1 MKVIHKVIH
10 TVFVVAFFSACASV
24 GTPTG
29 GPKDE
34 KPPVLVNLSP
44 KDQSL
49 NYKGKTV
56 TLEFDEFVELKN
68 IKQGLLITPTLDK
81 DNDYEYQLLKNKL
94 ILTFKKSFD
103 ANTTYVFDF
112 GEVVSDITEKNKA
125 EELKFAFSTG
135 ATIDSLFIEGTV
147 KDLMDN
153 KPLIKGMVGIYNAA
167 IDTLDIDKSKPMYYT
182 TTDSL
187 GNFKLQN
194 LRAGKYKIYALV
206 EDKKKDNM
214 FNGGTDEKIAF
225 LDSAIDLTK
234 RPFIIVNDLRLTTF
248 DLKPIK
254 LLKPK
259 KNRHYIEWKA
269 TKDIQ
274 DYEVKFLDSKY
285 DTSILHVKEKD
296 FVRFFHTSN
305 TPTDSVE
312 LIFTVRDSLN
322 SYADTAKIKFERVEK
337 IRPMGLSYYEFPKSG
352 FAFQPRKDS
361 TYQLNMTFRFN
372 KPMKPIINTD
382 SIFYKVSQKDTVGK
396 KLDSADFQWNAR
408 MTEVRLSKKIFAK
421 EPINFTLKKGV
432 FTSIESDSS
441 SPRPIIAYNILK
453 PEEFAT
459 ISGQV
464 KSEKYKMFRI
474 QLMDENW
481 KEVEQEIVN
490 MSNFKFTYVKAGK
503 KRIRVL
509 IDENADGRWEKGDFK
524 NRIPPEKI
532 FFFKE
537 IIEVKPN
544 WDYEDNL
551 IDLDK
556 EGEEEEIEE

>member
-10 TVFVVAFFSACASV
+10 TIFVIVLFSACASV

-44 KDQSL
+44 EDQSL
-49 NYKGKTV
+49 NYKGKTI

-81 DNDYEYQLLKNKL
+81 DNDYEYKLLKNKL
-94 ILTFKKSFD
+94 ILTFKKDFD

-147 KDLMDN
+147 KNLMDD

-167 IDTLDIDKSKPMYYT
+167 IDTLDIDKSKPLYYT

-187 GNFKLQN
+187 GSFRLRN
-194 LRAGKYKIYALV
+194 LRVGKYKIYALL

-214 FNGGTDEKIAF
+214 FNGDIDEKVAF
-225 LDSAIDLTK
+225 LDSTIDLTQ
-234 RPFIIVNDLRLTTF
+234 RPFVIVNELRLSTF
-248 DLKPIK
+248 DLKPIR
-254 LLKPK
+254 LLNPK

-269 TKDIQ
+269 SKDIQ
-274 DYEVKFLDSKY
+274 EYEVKFLDSKY

-312 LIFTVRDSLN
+312 LIFTVRDSLSN
-322 SYADTAKIKFERVEK
+322 SYIDTAKIKFEQVEK
-337 IRPMGLSYYEFPKSG
+337 LRPMGLSYYEYPKSG

-372 KPMKPIINTD
+372 KPMKPIVNLD

-396 KLDSADFQWNAR
+396 KLDSADFEWNKR
-408 MTEVRLSKKIFAK
+408 MTEVRLSKKIFSK
-421 EPINFTLKKGV
+421 EFINFTLKKGV

-441 SPRPIIAYNILK
+441 SPRPMIAYNILK
-453 PEEFAT
+453 PEEFGT

-464 KSEKYKMFRI
+464 KSERYKMYKI

-481 KEVEQEIVN
+481 QNVEQEIVN
-490 MSNFKFTYVKAGK
+490 TGNFKFSYVKAGK

-509 IDENADGRWEKGDFK
+509 IDENGDGKWEKGNFK
-524 NRIPPEKI
+524 DRIPPEKI

-551 IDLDK
+551 IDLDR
-556 EGEEEEIEE
+556 EGQEEEE